1 MLKRKSPVKT
11 EGKDRS
17 KITKQEPSRQFMK
30 LSAKPPLPKP
40 EPEFKR
46 GKKKI
51 CKERPGT
58 KGNILYTC
66 GCCLVTKLC
75 PHFAT
80 PRIVAGQA
88 PLSMGM
94 FQAIILE

>member
-46 GKKKI
+46 GKKKSAKKDQEQGVI
-51 CKERPGT
+51 
-58 KGNILYTC
+58 Y
-66 GCCLVTKLC
+66 CLLV
-75 PHFAT
+75 
-80 PRIVAGQA
+80 VVV
-88 PLSMGM
+88 
-94 FQAIILE
+94 